1 MWKIAR
7 FSLASLPLK
16 TWSLPLL
23 RFATRRSHHDLLK
36 ENCVEDAIYIN
47 RQVFVV

>member
-1 MWKIAR
+1 MAR
-7 FSLASLPLK
+7 LSLASLPLK
-16 TWSLPLL
+16 IWSLPLL
-23 RFATRRSHHDLLK
+23 GFATRRSHHGPLK